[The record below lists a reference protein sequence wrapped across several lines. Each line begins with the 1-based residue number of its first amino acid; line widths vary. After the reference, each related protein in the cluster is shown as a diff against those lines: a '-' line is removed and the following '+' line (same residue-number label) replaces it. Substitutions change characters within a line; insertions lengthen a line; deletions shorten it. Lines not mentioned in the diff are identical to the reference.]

1 MTSLTDQLHYLSAT
15 EALTGFRTGELSPV
29 DFLEAILERAEL
41 VSETVNPFADKYY
54 EQARLNAKKAEARYL
69 KGNPRKLEGIPLAV
83 KDSSAIKGTRATV
96 GSLLNANRIDQHTD
110 PAVERLMRAGAIF
123 FARTTCP
130 EFCWLF
136 TCHSRLWGVT
146 RNPWRLDITP
156 GGSSGGSAAA
166 VAAGAT
172 TIATGSDSTGS
183 IRQPAAQCGV
193 VGYKSP
199 YGRNPLDQHISF
211 NPYVNVGPMTRT
223 VADAALMQN
232 IMCGPHPLDHNSLP
246 NKKNLPQQLGDV
258 RGMKIAYSVD
268 LGHYLVIDDV
278 RREMLATLD
287 VLRQAGAEVTEVKVD
302 WANEAITL
310 ANKSE
315 EFIFC
320 GMLQNA
326 VKNHADKLSDYVPQ
340 LYETA
345 SSASADDYRRGL
357 KVAGQVWHDHFGPLF
372 KKYDAFITPSVS
384 CPEVPAENWQK
395 DVIVVEGKNITDT
408 DTAMTVLFNMFNRCP
423 VLSLPAGMTDRGL
436 PVGIQIVG
444 RPYDD
449 LTCFQIGQAIE
460 DLRPWSNRRP
470 SFAIAPDFGEF
481 D

>member
-1 MTSLTDQLHYLSAT
+1 MSSNNEELYYLSAT
-15 EALTGFRTGELSPV
+15 KTLAMFNTGELSPTE
-29 DFLEAILERAEL
+29 FLEVILERAEKI
-41 VSETVNPFADKYY
+41 SSTVNPFADKYY
-54 EQARLNAKKAEARYL
+54 DQARLNAKKSEARYL
-69 KGNPRKLEGIPLAV
+69 KGNPRQLEGIPLSV

-96 GSLLNANRIDQHTD
+96 GSLINADKIDQHTD
-110 PAVERLMRAGAIF
+110 PAVERLISSGANF

-183 IRQPAAQCGV
+183 IRQPASQCGV

-199 YGRNPLDQHISF
+199 YGRNPLDQHSSF
-211 NPYVNVGPMTRT
+211 NPYVNVGPITRT

-232 IMCGPHPLDHNSLP
+232 IMSGPHQLDHNSLP
-246 NKKNLPQQLGDV
+246 IKENLPQDLGDI

-268 LGHYLVIDDV
+268 LGHYLVSDEV

-287 VLRQAGAEVTEVKVD
+287 VLRQAGAEVTEVKID
-302 WANEAITL
+302 WADEAIRL
-310 ANKSE
+310 ANRSE
-315 EFIFC
+315 EFIFN
-320 GMLQNA
+320 GVLKNA
-326 VKNHADKLSDYVPQ
+326 IEKHSDKISDYVPQ

-345 SSASADDYRRGL
+345 SSVSADDYRLGR

-372 KKYDAFITPSVS
+372 KNYDAFITPTVS
-384 CPEVPAENWQK
+384 YPEVPAENWQK
-395 DVIVVEGKNITDT
+395 DIITINGKELTDT
-408 DTAMTVLFNMFNRCP
+408 DTSMTQLFNMFNRCP
-423 VLSLPAGMTDRGL
+423 VLSVPAGMTDSGL

-449 LTCFQIGQAIE
+449 ATCFHIGQAIQ
-460 DLRPWSNRRP
+460 DIRPWSVRQP
-470 SFAIAPDFGEF
+470 SFAKGS
-481 D
+481 